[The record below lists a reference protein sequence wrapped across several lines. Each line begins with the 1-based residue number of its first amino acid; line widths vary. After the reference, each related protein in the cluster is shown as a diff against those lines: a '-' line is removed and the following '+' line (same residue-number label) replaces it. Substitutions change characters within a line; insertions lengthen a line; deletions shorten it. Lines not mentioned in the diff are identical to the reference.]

1 MTSLEYA
8 ISYELIDHGK
18 RGRLLSPLH
27 FPSPIEGY
35 EVCAPTFC
43 LDEGGNLTL
52 HVGFEWDFGSY
63 AIDTPGMVRASAM
76 HDAFCILTDRG
87 ELPWECRAQADKYFR
102 QLLKEYGTGPVRSVW
117 CWLGVRS
124 YSKFVAYFKRSKVS

>member
-27 FPSPIEGY
+27 FPSPIKGH

-43 LDEGGNLTL
+43 LDESGNLTL
-52 HVGFEWDFGSY
+52 HAGYEWDFGSY

-76 HDAFCILTDRG
+76 HDAFCILTDEG
-87 ELPWECRAQADKYFR
+87 KLPWECRAEADSYFR
-102 QLLKEYGTGPVRSVW
+102 KLLIEYGTNSLRAWW
-117 CWLGVRS
+117 CYLGVRA
-124 YSKFVAYFKRSKVS
+124 YSTLVASWKRVKT

>member
-18 RGRLLSPLH
+18 RGRLLSPLY

-43 LDEGGNLTL
+43 LDESGNLAL
-52 HVGFEWDFGSY
+52 HAGFEWDFGSY

-76 HDAFCILTDRG
+76 HDAFCILTDTG
-87 ELPWECRAQADKYFR
+87 KLPWKCRAQADDYFR
-102 QLLKEYGTGPVRSVW
+102 KLLIEYGTSAIRAWW
-117 CWLGVRS
+117 CYLGVRTFS
-124 YSKFVAYFKRSKVS
+124 TLVAKRKRIKT